1 MEADRSHNGFMVFVK
16 ETGQLALI
24 EIGDLEMYLRF
35 RVKNVKKQKLRNC
48 KAYIGFD
55 NFIKMSH

>member
-48 KAYIGFD
+48 KAYIGYD
-55 NFIKMSH
+55 NFIQMSH